1 MADGRD
7 GKGRFAPGPG
17 NTGRKA
23 GSVSA
28 EKKEF
33 AEACREILWTGI
45 GPHARALFEVDA
57 YGRLDTDAKKMA
69 VRQRFLEWVADRG
82 LGQVQKDVEDAAG
95 AETLEG
101 LLDSIR
107 IERNQE
113 SGEAKEAGTAIVRQ
127 GEEPDDD

>member
-17 NTGRKA
+17 NTGRKP

-28 EKKEF
+28 EKKQF

-45 GPHARALFEVDA
+45 GPHARALFATDA
-57 YGRLDTDAKKMA
+57 YGQVSMDPKTMA

-82 LGQVQKDVEDAAG
+82 LGQVQKDVEDAAD
-95 AETLEG
+95 AETLES

-113 SGEAKEAGTAIVRQ
+113 STEAKEATTAIVRQ
-127 GEEPDDD
+127 G